1 MNATQAEQRER
12 RQGHS
17 QVPVQDDV
25 GVRHIQRYRDVSDE
39 PGQEGQHTRKHASDQ
54 EAGGELCQREESGPN
69 FGRAL
74 RSAQAPPGKEI
85 FLALM
90 DAQDHDMPVAQS
102 RKAIAERFGVTESQ
116 LRLIEREGLDRNW
129 LES

>member
-1 MNATQAEQRER
+1 MELGPRLATLVPQGRKSSLGFER
-12 RQGHS
+12 RVAMPHADAAKPLS
-17 QVPVQDDV
+17 EP
-25 GVRHIQRYRDVSDE
+25 QR
-39 PGQEGQHTRKHASDQ
+39 
-54 EAGGELCQREESGPN
+54 
-69 FGRAL
+69 
-74 RSAQAPPGKEI
+74 KEI